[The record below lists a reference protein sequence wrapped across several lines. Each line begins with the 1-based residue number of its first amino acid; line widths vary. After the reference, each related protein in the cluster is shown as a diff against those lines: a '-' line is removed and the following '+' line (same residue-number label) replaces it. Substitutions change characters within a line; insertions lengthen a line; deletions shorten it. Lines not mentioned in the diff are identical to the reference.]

1 MYTIIETTDKD
12 YLCICQIQD
21 GNERWSESSLD
32 AAVDSM
38 IRSAKVMNHSTI
50 EKKDIVF
57 YRQERV
63 VTTELVRCKF

>member
-21 GNERWSESSLD
+21 GNERWSERSLGE
-32 AAVDSM
+32 AVDSM
-38 IRSAKVMNHSTI
+38 IRSAKTLNHTTI

-63 VTTELVRCKF
+63 VTTELVRRQL